1 MVCCFLG
8 HKEVPERVRDELYK
22 TISSLVEEGVLSFL
36 VGNQGGFDNMVLS
49 VLRNLKTIYPE
60 IDYQIVLAY
69 MPQNKDLSYS
79 YYSWETCYP
88 EGLELVPPRFAISH
102 RNRWMIQKSDIVIC
116 FVTHTWGGAAQFVEL
131 AYKKRKRVIN
141 LA

>member
-8 HKEVPERVRDELYK
+8 HKEAPERVRDELYK

-69 MPQNKDLSYS
+69 MPQNKDASYP

-88 EGLELVPPRFAISH
+88 EGLELVPPRFAISQ

-116 FVTHTWGGAAQFVEL
+116 FVTHTWGGAAQFVDL
-131 AYKKRKRVIN
+131 AYKKRKRLI
-141 LA
+141 A